1 MPFIKFGFSL
11 YMHTFFSGY
20 YLIIVIIKVN
30 IWGWI
35 LSVFRVLCCA
45 FHVHH
50 LHWYP
55 YCYPPFTDGGT
66 WAQGVD
72 NCPRAGQ
79 LTPDGTCHLRPSPG
93 IRSEPFYLSLTT
105 TAFGI
110 VYFLSVLVI
119 FFLPCCRMKCGL
131 NTSIKQDDQDALR
144 EKHEEGSF

>member
-1 MPFIKFGFSL
+1 MFYAVHFMSIIFIDIL
-11 YMHTFFSGY
+11 
-20 YLIIVIIKVN
+20 IVILPLQMGELGLRELI
-30 IWGWI
+30 
-35 LSVFRVLCCA
+35 
-45 FHVHH
+45 
-50 LHWYP
+50 
-55 YCYPPFTDGGT
+55 
-66 WAQGVD
+66 

-93 IRSEPFYLSLTT
+93 IRSEPFYLSLTA